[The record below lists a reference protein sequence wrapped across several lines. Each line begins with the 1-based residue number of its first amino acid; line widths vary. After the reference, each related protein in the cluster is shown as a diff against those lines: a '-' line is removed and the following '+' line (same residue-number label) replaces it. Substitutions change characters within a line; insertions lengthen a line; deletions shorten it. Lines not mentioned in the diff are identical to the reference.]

1 MDEVNIHKYYYN
13 SSTDIYLQTNT
24 IADDKY
30 FIQRDIILRENRAV
44 KYAYDIIFQLV
55 PENNAK
61 SDVGPRATT
70 LDEFVNRAV
79 KFSRYTL
86 RPNRPR

>member
-1 MDEVNIHKYYYN
+1 MNEVNIHKYYYN

-24 IADDKY
+24 ADDKY
-30 FIQRDIILRENRAV
+30 FIQRGIILRENRAV
-44 KYAYDIIFQLV
+44 KYAYNIIFQLV
-55 PENNAK
+55 PENNAR